1 MATLS
6 FPISTLVVPLP
17 CWLGWNLAL
26 GHVREFICAVKAF
39 ALLTLV
45 PTSSK
50 TVYALQALH
59 PSNSNFPYL
68 DFLMDFH
75 PNIDV
80 ELSMDSFKLAFLC
93 IFHLSICNPSNIIF
107 QTFPNFFL
115 LRGFNEWFHLT
126 SLVEFP
132 SGH

>member
-1 MATLS
+1 
-6 FPISTLVVPLP
+6 VPLP

-80 ELSMDSFKLAFLC
+80 ELSMDSFRSVFLL
-93 IFHLSICNPSNIIF
+93 ISHLSIFSPLSIVFKHF
-107 QTFPNFFL
+107 QDFFD
-115 LRGFNEWFHLT
+115 RNDSTSGFI
-126 SLVEFP
+126 
-132 SGH
+132 